1 MEFGY
6 GKELFINLIHYPV
19 YSLGI
24 GKRIGIWFQGCSIG
38 CKDCISNNTWKQE
51 NKHKKTIE
59 DISLELKNYVSIVDG
74 ISISG
79 GEPFQQPEG
88 LYKLLIELKNNN
100 YEDILVY
107 SGYDFS
113 YLQQNFPAHL
123 ELIAVLI
130 DGKFITGLE
139 TEFNWKGSENQNMNI
154 LTKNHSLKEKYMEYK
169 VLKNEPRKLQIVEK
183 NHDIYVLGIP
193 KQKDAGAIKNGF
205 L

>member
-38 CKDCISNNTWKQE
+38 CKDCISANTWKQE
-51 NKHKKTIE
+51 NKHKKTTE
-59 DISLELKNYVSIVDG
+59 DISLELKNYASIVDG

-107 SGYDFS
+107 SGYDFG
-113 YLQQNFPAHL
+113 YLKQNFSEHL
-123 ELIAVLI
+123 ELIDVLI

-154 LTKNHSLKEKYMEYK
+154 LTKNQSLKEKYMEYK

-183 NHDIYVLGIP
+183 KHDIYVLGIP